1 MRRWIIFAVVLI
13 YAVIAL
19 PVGACGGGS
28 ELYLDMRRDVSG
40 ILVMDVVFAPSGI
53 ELCGLEADI
62 TYDADVLMLSSCER
76 GEGLGGLEFDC
87 GLSGGRI
94 RLLLW
99 GLENSSEGGVVATV
113 GFVPLCDESDIV
125 ELSISLPT
133 GSSAVCFRGD
143 EIHAGRLEVRGLSAA
158 LSQLGGACDTGGD
171 ACVDTEVTTE
181 ERTEER
187 TEEAT
192 EAESEKLTESEAE
205 DMSEALSE
213 ALSEAESR
221 FESAGGTSG
230 VGGRGA
236 ESGRLRGV
244 CIGICAVSSAVNFA
258 VILPLSF
265 CGAFGRRE
273 S

>member
-19 PVGACGGGS
+19 PVGACGGGG

-40 ILVMDVVFAPSGI
+40 ILVMDVVFAPSGVG
-53 ELCGLEADI
+53 LCGLEVDI

-87 GLSGGRI
+87 GLSDGRI

-143 EIHAGRLEVRGLSAA
+143 EIRAGRLEVRGLSAA

-171 ACVDTEVTTE
+171 GCVDTEVTTE

-187 TEEAT
+187 TEDAT
-192 EAESEKLTESEAE
+192 EAESEKMTESEAE
-205 DMSEALSE
+205 DMSE

-230 VGGRGA
+230 VGGGGA
-236 ESGRLRGV
+236 ESRRLRGV